1 MTTPRDQF
9 DQADEANQ
17 PLPAPQSDAERVRRA
32 ADGELDAAHEL
43 EGDPRIASE
52 RDLRSAVGRVMSDVA
67 VPAGLAERVAAAID
81 RETLAAQPAPDAADP
96 NVIVRSNRSF
106 WTAPKVAGLVALA
119 AAVVLS
125 LSAVVLLQ
133 RDSTAGMPAAAVRFA
148 SREHNRCSNNPAY
161 SDRKFMVEAVGEVP
175 ELFAGLAG
183 RPVGIADL
191 ASASASGLMF
201 VEAGPCA
208 VPAPGRPA
216 SIHVRFALDEDPAAQ
231 ISLFA
236 VETEAWPVVT
246 GAATYRI
253 SRDARDAAEVTYVW
267 RSSGVVYFLVAD
279 DAEAAETAREALS
292 TPGDAPE
299 TIQL

>member
-1 MTTPRDQF
+1 MTIPRDQF
-9 DQADEANQ
+9 DDQ
-17 PLPAPQSDAERVRRA
+17 LPAPRSEAERVRRA
-32 ADGELDAAHEL
+32 ADGELDGHGL
-43 EGDPRIASE
+43 EGDPRVAAE
-52 RDLRSAVGRVMSDVA
+52 RELRSAVGRVMADVP
-67 VPAGLAERVAAAID
+67 VPAGLADRVSAAIE
-81 RETLAAQPAPDAADP
+81 RETLAAQPGHDADADAADVH
-96 NVIVRSNRSF
+96 VIARRDRSF
-106 WTAPKVAGLVALA
+106 WTGPKLAGLAALA
-119 AAVVLS
+119 AAVILS

-183 RPVGIADL
+183 RPVGLADL
-191 ASASASGLMF
+191 ASAGAAGLMF

-216 SIHVRFALDEDPAAQ
+216 SIHVRFALDEDPSAQ

-246 GAATYRI
+246 SAATYRI
-253 SRDARDAAEVTYVW
+253 ARDSRDPAEITYVW
-267 RSSGVVYFLVAD
+267 RSAGVVYFLVAD
-279 DAEAAETAREALS
+279 DAEAAEAAREALS
-292 TPGDAPE
+292 TPGEEPE